1 MIFAIKTI
9 YSPLFSEYYHL
20 IAEYYHLLSGSL
32 AIIAVLP
39 VIVVLWCIGLLF
51 LLLRWWK
58 TGLLFLVVGLGMNWY
73 TQSIPLNPLSWR
85 RVYIE
90 QKEEGTLRILEYN
103 ICHKP
108 IYLERN
114 VANYQQLADFLLS
127 KDADVLVLPE
137 HMKPHALKL
146 DSILSAH
153 YPYNFDSVLH
163 GGYEEDAVYSR
174 YPITRCKHYV
184 MNVDSVLV
192 RHPDVDQGFLNTV
205 NGSTMTY
212 ELELDMNGQPLT
224 LIYVHLRSNGYDH
237 AKDEADRRRDKLRS
251 VLESM
256 RHNYAFRDA
265 EAECICD
272 SLAQLNMPLLICGDF
287 NDVSGSYVLN
297 TLQHRLGLQDAW
309 WERGLGPGFT
319 FDDQHLL
326 LRLDHLLYSSH
337 FELLGVSLLSEA
349 DFSDH
354 EPLLFDLKLK

>member
-1 MIFAIKTI
+1 MNT
-9 YSPLFSEYYHL
+9 ETYHL
-20 IAEYYHLLSGSL
+20 LLDYYHLLSGSL
-32 AIIAVLP
+32 TIIAALP
-39 VIVVLWCIGLLF
+39 VIVVICCIGLLF

-58 TGLLFLVVGLGMNWY
+58 TGLLFLVVGLGLNWY
-73 TQSIPLNPLSWR
+73 TQSIPLNPLTWR
-85 RVYIE
+85 RVDIE

-108 IYLERN
+108 EFLERN
-114 VANYQQLADFLLS
+114 VANFQPLADFLLS
-127 KDADVLVLPE
+127 KDADILVLPE
-137 HMKPHALKL
+137 HMGPHALQL
-146 DSILSAH
+146 DSVLRAN

-174 YPITRCKHYV
+174 YPITRCKHYT
-184 MNVDSVLV
+184 MNVDSVLA
-192 RHPDVDQGFLNTV
+192 RHPEVDTGFLNTV
-205 NGSTMTY
+205 HGSTMIY
-212 ELELDMNGQPLT
+212 ELGLDIQGKTAT
-224 LIYVHLRSNGYDH
+224 LVYVHLRSNSYDD
-237 AKDEADRRRDKLRS
+237 AKGKEDRRRDKLRS

-256 RHNYAFRDA
+256 KRNYAFRDA
-265 EAECICD
+265 ESEAICD
-272 SLAQLNMPLLICGDF
+272 SLAQHTDPLLICGDF

-297 TLQHRLGLQDAW
+297 TLQHTLDLKDAW

-354 EPLLFDLKLK
+354 EPLLFDLKMK